1 MSENSEARAKPEAAV
16 IDLQDPAAT
25 MSRLKE
31 EEKVA
36 LYQAL
41 QSYIKESNTLE
52 IMLKDH
58 MVAEE
63 EGEEDIK
70 RTSH

>member
-1 MSENSEARAKPEAAV
+1 MSENSEAKTKPGAAM

-31 EEKVA
+31 EEKVV

-58 MVAEE
+58 MLAEE